1 MIIFK
6 IKMVEIIALIL
17 NTIMLY
23 IAVLFFLD
31 IPLPVKITFL
41 IISHLVIASIRHFSF
56 PINSL
61 GLYGLS
67 FRSSIAGI
75 ARSIDSFNFISIVG
89 GFPENHLLISFTN
102 PTVFYPFRYFRS
114 VPMSRVKFFNNS

>member
-1 MIIFK
+1 MILFK
-6 IKMVEIIALIL
+6 IKMVEIIALVL

-23 IAVLFFLD
+23 ISILFLLNITPPD
-31 IPLPVKITFL
+31 KIRFF
-41 IISHLVIASIRHFSF
+41 IISHLVIVSMRHLSF

-67 FRSSIAGI
+67 FRASIAGI

-89 GFPENHLLISFTN
+89 GFPENHLLISFAN
-102 PTVFYPFRYFRS
+102 STVFYPFRYFRS
-114 VPMSRVKFFNNS
+114 VRCPG